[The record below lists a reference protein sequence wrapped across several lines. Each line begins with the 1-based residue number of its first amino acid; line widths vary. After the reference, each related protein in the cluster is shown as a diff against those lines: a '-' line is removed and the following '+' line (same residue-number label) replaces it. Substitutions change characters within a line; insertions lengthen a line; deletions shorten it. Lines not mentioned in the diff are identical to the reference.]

1 MSAPLQM
8 KLEIERKPVEK
19 VTRTTTKPANILW
32 LVKDP
37 YHLLDTIKLQPGGIT
52 AKTET
57 DEITFHAIQNSLSLY
72 SSGRSWTF
80 FGRGSGNVPSYQ
92 RADFCKVVPIES
104 ARLLFAN
111 LVGEIKAQ
119 LYQQF
124 PAKTVEAFD
133 IVCEI
138 QEAEIEEET
147 VTEEK
152 VDVFFELD
160 APFPAKEQS
169 CAVFDE
175 KANVDLVLNQP
186 VAHPNAY
193 HIILKGYGWASDVSC
208 TSAKLAKLTD
218 EQITALYENLAKE
231 IIKLPP
237 VTPEEPKA
245 SKPAPAKPHIY
256 DITTQ
261 TKFSL
266 TPLVKTSDKA

>member
-57 DEITFHAIQNSLSLY
+57 DEITFYASKNSLSLY

-80 FGRGSGNVPSYQ
+80 FGRCSGNVPSYQ
-92 RADFCKVVPIES
+92 RADFCKVVPIER

-111 LVGEIKAQ
+111 LVGGIRAQ

-138 QEAEIEEET
+138 QEAEIEEKT

-152 VDVFFELD
+152 VDVFFEMD
-160 APFPAKEQS
+160 TPFPVKVQVCEVMDKDAKVAL
-169 CAVFDE
+169 AV
-175 KANVDLVLNQP
+175 NNLVADKYDT
-186 VAHPNAY
+186 V
-193 HIILKGYGWASDVSC
+193 ILEGYGWASDNSS
-208 TSAKLAKLTD
+208 TPNMLAKLTD